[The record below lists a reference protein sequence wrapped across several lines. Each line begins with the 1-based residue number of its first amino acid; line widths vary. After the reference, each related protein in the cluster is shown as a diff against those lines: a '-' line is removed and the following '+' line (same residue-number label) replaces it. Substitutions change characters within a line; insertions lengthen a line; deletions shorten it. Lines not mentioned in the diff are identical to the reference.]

1 MYAKSTYTKSDN
13 ISVEYWPKN
22 TFSLE
27 DLPSMLLSGSKSTI
41 PLSVLQAS
49 FSDETFDRSSIEI
62 SLGSLTKSA
71 LFAEKPYY
79 MPAMDEKTAID
90 LIVMGE

>member
-1 MYAKSTYTKSDN
+1 MYAKSTYTKNDN
-13 ISVEYWPKN
+13 VSVEYWPKN

-41 PLSVLQAS
+41 PLSALQAS
-49 FSDETFDRSSIEI
+49 FSNETFDHSCIEI
-62 SLGSLTKSA
+62 GLDTLTKSVV
-71 LFAEKPYY
+71 FAEKPYF
-79 MPAMDEKTAID
+79 MLAMDEKTAID